1 MVVPNP
7 PVAAWEGDTTYRS
20 YVNMLLNGAE
30 TTIQT
35 VADKKTNKPGVPK
48 VLLFCPNEKPVLG
61 AEEPNRPVVALDVA
75 VADPNKLP
83 VPAAIGLVG
92 PFLPAW

>member
-1 MVVPNP
+1 M
-7 PVAAWEGDTTYRS
+7 
-20 YVNMLLNGAE
+20 
-30 TTIQT
+30 
-35 VADKKTNKPGVPK
+35 
-48 VLLFCPNEKPVLG
+48 LLFCPKEKLVLE

-75 VADPNKLP
+75 VAGPNKLP